1 MRKPPSLRWP
11 LLLLAWL
18 AACPPCPAQGP
29 RVRAGEA
36 ARCDELGQPLSYPS
50 ALFCDRAS
58 GEIYVVN
65 SGRSRVVVYT
75 SDYFPFLS
83 IGPGRG
89 VVSPCGVLL
98 DRSGNL
104 YVCQGESKGR
114 PARISVFNA
123 AFLPVR
129 DILLRGFEGCER
141 FVPHR
146 LALGRGG
153 RIYVAGTGLEG
164 GAVVLDAQGRFLHL
178 LVPRD
183 RLPPEPVKPAT
194 IVDVAV
200 DEEGRIY
207 LLSEEMGRVYVYD
220 ARERFLFKF
229 GQKGGSTGKLSRPQG
244 IAVDSRRGR
253 IYVVDYMRH
262 TVNVYSRGGI
272 YLYELGGRGWG
283 PGWFN
288 YPTDV
293 AVDERGYLLVADLFN
308 QRVQVLEVREEG
320 APPGIGLQ

>member
-1 MRKPPSLRWP
+1 MQNVIENAVDDIRQQVGADDRVICGLSGGVDSSVT
-11 LLLLAWL
+11 
-18 AACPPCPAQGP
+18 AAL
-29 RVRAGEA
+29 VHRA
-36 ARCDELGQPLSYPS
+36 
-50 ALFCDRAS
+50 
-58 GEIYVVN
+58 
-65 SGRSRVVVYT
+65 
-75 SDYFPFLS
+75 
-83 IGPGRG
+83 IG
-89 VVSPCGVLL
+89 
-98 DRSGNL
+98 
-104 YVCQGESKGR
+104 
-114 PARISVFNA
+114 
-123 AFLPVR
+123 
-129 DILLRGFEGCER
+129 
-141 FVPHR
+141 
-146 LALGRGG
+146 
-153 RIYVAGTGLEG
+153 
-164 GAVVLDAQGRFLHL
+164 
-178 LVPRD
+178 D
-183 RLPPEPVKPAT
+183 RLVN
-194 IVDVAV
+194 IFVDNGLCRRRESEMVETTFHNHFGM
-200 DEEGRIY
+200 DLRIA
-207 LLSEEMGRVYVYD
+207 D